1 MFRKL
6 VMICLLVTFSSCAEL
21 QGVVNQ
27 LPGGGLT
34 DEQIASGLQQA
45 LQQGIDQQVSTL
57 ALEDGFYKNQLVKI
71 LLPEE
76 LQKVDRTLR
85 DIGLGHLADEG
96 LLLLNRAAEDAVSE
110 ATPVFINAVKG
121 ITFQDARNILLG
133 DDMAATQYLKSA
145 TNEDLYNKF
154 EPVIQT
160 SLKKVRASEVW
171 ERLITR
177 YNTLPLTQDVN
188 PDLTDYVTREALSGV
203 YTMIAIEEKEIRN
216 QISARTTELL
226 RKVFA
231 LQDNS

>member
-6 VMICLLVTFSSCAEL
+6 VMICLLVTCSSCAEL

-34 DEQIASGLQQA
+34 DEQIAAGLQQA

-57 ALEDGFYKNQLVKI
+57 ALEDGFYKNELVKI

-76 LQKVDRTLR
+76 LQKVDRALR

-133 DDMAATQYLKSA
+133 DEMAATQYLKSA
-145 TNEDLYNKF
+145 TNEALYDKF

-177 YNTLPLTQDVN
+177 YNSLPLTQDVN

-226 RKVFA
+226 RRVFA